1 MLAFC
6 TLKLRGSTVLDNHP
20 PERSLH
26 FFSSLFLFHQ
36 LQLQAFSWGRVVT
49 GVHLQPDRCIS
60 CSVPYHSGSCSCI
73 QSQLSEQGQWRTKRS
88 LLQIP
93 SMAFSEHC
101 DPGLNPG
108 WLLCRLHTSLLQTTR
123 LTGLVSNMMA
133 RSRWHVQLHHHHQKQ
148 SQLPISD
155 SSQFIF
161 RK

>member
-1 MLAFC
+1 MQLNANTSRPAFC
-6 TLKLRGSTVLDNHP
+6 TPT
-20 PERSLH
+20 
-26 FFSSLFLFHQ
+26 SLFFPSPPPLIF
-36 LQLQAFSWGRVVT
+36 LSLNSKLSAEAGVVT
-49 GVHLQPDRCIS
+49 GVHMQPDHCIS

-108 WLLCRLHTSLLQTTR
+108 WLLCRLHTFLLKKTR
-123 LTGLVSNMMA
+123 STGLVSNMMA
-133 RSRWHVQLHHHHQKQ
+133 RSRWHVQLHRHHQKQ
-148 SQLPISD
+148 SQLLTTD
-155 SSQFIF
+155 SSQYSF

>member
-1 MLAFC
+1 M
-6 TLKLRGSTVLDNHP
+6 
-20 PERSLH
+20 
-26 FFSSLFLFHQ
+26 
-36 LQLQAFSWGRVVT
+36 T

-108 WLLCRLHTSLLQTTR
+108 WLLCRLHTSLFTEDKINQTTR
-123 LTGLVSNMMA
+123 EPHEGSQRMTCAAWSSKSKTIPTTNYRFLSV
-133 RSRWHVQLHHHHQKQ
+133 HCQKINK
-148 SQLPISD
+148 P
-155 SSQFIF
+155 FF
-161 RK
+161 YGCPY